1 MKKALIAAALFAAIG
16 TAHADP
22 VTLTHTDTFRN
33 EQVGTLPNN
42 SSWSGNP
49 WNQGKPI
56 QGNVYAGEFKFQTSE
71 GLDFYA
77 FCADIFHTLKSGT
90 TYQMDALTTGSV
102 AGIGSWEI
110 ARIGYL
116 FDNYGNY
123 LDKSANGKELTA
135 FQLTMWEILFE
146 NGKNQGNQNGS
157 SLSKGNFQVGGFGD
171 ADDLANTWINDI
183 YKNAKEGE
191 ESKKY
196 NLFFLTSSEHV
207 SGKELTGYEQKC
219 SKYKNGVCTKWKD
232 DKTKPIYRDI
242 YTQDSQ
248 NLISWVAKKDI
259 EEDPNAPSEIPEP
272 MPLVLLT
279 AGLLALG
286 FTRKLRCC

>member
-1 MKKALIAAALFAAIG
+1 MKKTLIAAALFAAIG

-22 VTLTHTDTFRN
+22 VTLTHTDTFGN

-49 WNQGKPI
+49 WNQGEPV
-56 QGNVYAGEFKFQTSE
+56 QGNVYAGEFKFKTSE

-116 FDNYGNY
+116 FDNYGDY
-123 LDKSANGKELTA
+123 LDNSANGKELTA
-135 FQLTMWEILFE
+135 FQLTLWEILFE
-146 NGKNQGNQNGS
+146 NGKNQGNQNGNP
-157 SLSKGNFQVGGFGD
+157 LSKGNFKVGGFGD
-171 ADDLANTWINDI
+171 ADDLANGWIKDI
-183 YKNAKEGE
+183 YDNTQDGTKSE
-191 ESKKY
+191 KY
-196 NLFFLTSSEHV
+196 DLFFLTSSSTCTEKYT
-207 SGKELTGYEQKC
+207 SGNKKGQC
-219 SKYKNGVCTKWKD
+219 KNGKM
-232 DKTKPIYRDI
+232 
-242 YTQDSQ
+242 TQDSQ
-248 NLISWVAKKDI
+248 NLISWTAKP
-259 EEDPNAPSEIPEP
+259 EDPQDPAENPNEIPEP

>member
-1 MKKALIAAALFAAIG
+1 MKKALIAATLFAAIG

-22 VTLTHTDTFRN
+22 ITLTHTATLGN
-33 EQVGTLPNN
+33 GITGTLPHN

-56 QGNVYAGEFKFQTSE
+56 QGNVYAGEFKFKTAE

-77 FCADIFHTLKSGT
+77 FCADIFHTLKSGI
-90 TYQMDALTTGSV
+90 TYQMDALTAGSV

-110 ARIGYL
+110 ARLGYL

-123 LDKSANGKELTA
+123 LNDPTKGKELTA

-146 NGKNQGNQNGS
+146 NGNNQGNKNGDP
-157 SLSKGNFQVGGFGD
+157 LSKGNFKVDGFGD
-171 ADDLANTWINDI
+171 ADNLANTWIKDI
-183 YKNAKEGE
+183 YDNAEDGT
-191 ESKKY
+191 ESELY
-196 NLFFLTSSEHV
+196 DLFFLTSS
-207 SGKELTGYEQKC
+207 STC
-219 SKYKNGVCTKWKD
+219 ISKYTSGAKKGECKEWSQN
-232 DKTKPIYRDI
+232 
-242 YTQDSQ
+242 SQ
-248 NLISWVAKKDI
+248 NLISWTAKP
-259 EEDPNAPSEIPEP
+259 EDPQDPNEIPEP

>member
-22 VTLTHTDTFRN
+22 VTLTHTDTFGN

-49 WNQGKPI
+49 WNQGKPV

-116 FDNYGNY
+116 FDNYGDY
-123 LDKSANGKELTA
+123 LNNSANGKELTA

-146 NGKNQGNQNGS
+146 NGKNQGNQNGNP
-157 SLSKGNFQVGGFGD
+157 LSKGNFKVGGFGD
-171 ADDLANTWINDI
+171 ADDLANGWIKDI
-183 YKNAKEGE
+183 YDNTQDGTKSE
-191 ESKKY
+191 KY
-196 NLFFLTSSEHV
+196 DLFFLTSSSTCTEKYT
-207 SGKELTGYEQKC
+207 SGNKKGQC
-219 SKYKNGVCTKWKD
+219 KNGKM
-232 DKTKPIYRDI
+232 
-242 YTQDSQ
+242 TQDSQ
-248 NLISWVAKKDI
+248 NLISWTAKP
-259 EEDPNAPSEIPEP
+259 EDPQDPAENPNEIPEP

-279 AGLLALG
+279 IGLLALG

>member
-1 MKKALIAAALFAAIG
+1 MKKTLIAAALFAAIG

-22 VTLTHTDTFRN
+22 VTLTYTDTFGN

-49 WNQGKPI
+49 WNQGKPV
-56 QGNVYAGEFKFQTSE
+56 QGNVYAGEFKFKTSE

-116 FDNYGNY
+116 FDNYGDY
-123 LDKSANGKELTA
+123 LDNSANGKELTA
-135 FQLTMWEILFE
+135 FQLTLWEILFE
-146 NGKNQGNQNGS
+146 NGKNQGNQNGNP
-157 SLSKGNFQVGGFGD
+157 LSKGNFKVGGFGD
-171 ADDLANTWINDI
+171 ADDLANGWIKDI
-183 YKNAKEGE
+183 YDNTQDGTKSE
-191 ESKKY
+191 KY
-196 NLFFLTSSEHV
+196 DLFFLTSSSTCTEKYT
-207 SGKELTGYEQKC
+207 SGNKKGQC
-219 SKYKNGVCTKWKD
+219 KNGKM
-232 DKTKPIYRDI
+232 
-242 YTQDSQ
+242 TQDSQ
-248 NLISWVAKKDI
+248 NLISWTAKP
-259 EEDPNAPSEIPEP
+259 EDPQDPAENPNEIPEP

>member
-22 VTLTHTDTFRN
+22 VTLTHTDTFGN

-49 WNQGKPI
+49 WNQGKPV

-116 FDNYGNY
+116 FDNYGDN
-123 LDKSANGKELTA
+123 LDNSANKKELTA
-135 FQLTMWEILFE
+135 FQLTLWEILFE
-146 NGKNQGNQNGS
+146 KGKNQGNQNGTP
-157 SLSKGNFQVGGFGD
+157 LSKGNFQVGGFGD
-171 ADDLANTWINDI
+171 ADDLANGWIKDI
-183 YKNAKEGE
+183 YDNAQDDTKSE
-191 ESKKY
+191 KY
-196 NLFFLTSSEHV
+196 NLFFLTSSSTCTEKHK
-207 SGKELTGYEQKC
+207 SGPKKGQCKAW
-219 SKYKNGVCTKWKD
+219 S
-232 DKTKPIYRDI
+232 
-242 YTQDSQ
+242 QDSQ
-248 NLISWVAKKDI
+248 NLISWTAKP
-259 EEDPNAPSEIPEP
+259 EDPQDPAENPNEIPEP

-279 AGLLALG
+279 IGLLALG

>member
-22 VTLTHTDTFRN
+22 VTLTHTDTFGN

-49 WNQGKPI
+49 WNQGKPV

-116 FDNYGNY
+116 FDNYGDY
-123 LDKSANGKELTA
+123 LNNSANGKELTA

-146 NGKNQGNQNGS
+146 NGKNQGNQNGNP
-157 SLSKGNFQVGGFGD
+157 LSKGNFKVGGFGD
-171 ADDLANTWINDI
+171 ADDLANGWIKDI
-183 YKNAKEGE
+183 YDNTQDGTKSE
-191 ESKKY
+191 KY
-196 NLFFLTSSEHV
+196 DLFFLTSSSTCTEKYT
-207 SGKELTGYEQKC
+207 SGNKKGQC
-219 SKYKNGVCTKWKD
+219 KNGKM
-232 DKTKPIYRDI
+232 
-242 YTQDSQ
+242 TQDSQ
-248 NLISWVAKKDI
+248 NLISWTAKP
-259 EEDPNAPSEIPEP
+259 EDPQDPAENPNEIPEP